1 MKTQPNW
8 GGVEKGELGLGG
20 DGVGRDGKDEGDQ
33 SILLTCKE
41 INDMISLFLN
51 IALCQLGL

>member
-1 MKTQPNW
+1 M
-8 GGVEKGELGLGG
+8 EKGELGLGG
-20 DGVGRDGKDEGDQ
+20 DGVGRDGKDEGNQ